1 MNKTGG
7 SDNEDYEKIAK
18 TVAGRLVD
26 DMMRDAG
33 DCPQTEIPS
42 SLESRMEAMLSA
54 QRKKAQRRRRI
65 HVYAAAA
72 AVVLL
77 VSVCCLRQSRTPGD
91 AGWSMEIINKIP
103 GITPEAGKPYEKET
117 DNTTSPQESE
127 STEESVTTN

>member
-18 TVAGRLVD
+18 KVAGRLVD

-54 QRKKAQRRRRI
+54 QRKKARRRKRVHI
-65 HVYAAAA
+65 YAAVA

-77 VSVCCLRQSRTPGD
+77 VSVCCIRQSRTPGD

-103 GITPEAGKPYEKET
+103 GITPEEGKPYEKDADDT
-117 DNTTSPQESE
+117 GFPQESE
-127 STEESVTTN
+127 STEESVTIN